1 MTNTFRLFLSLAFLN
16 LLCTIESV
24 NLLNDPID
32 SIYEINEEYSADSNY
47 SYKSVVAMSS
57 EISYYFSYL
66 PTNIL
71 KIPFGAFGI
80 ELEQDA
86 TGSFTDVACTFVDAD
101 ADSSSM
107 IDAIEKTIEE
117 GTSFC
122 QGSQSTV
129 NSKRYNYIFKYQYQ
143 DENTPKKMVIKL
155 TNGNKVNGKFNI
167 YIKKDQGV
175 TIEHTD
181 FTNLKEYGQ
190 DEETKKS
197 IIPYIVDM
205 DILRGDFTQTDYV
218 SKVLFFSQHLEIQ
231 MYYIAEDSNAPV
243 KMFSGN
249 IILVYT
255 KPELA
260 IQKYHSTTLILISE
274 KLEGQEHSALGDS
287 FRFHTK
293 MFKSEAQI
301 EYFISENPD
310 GRTINFPLSLEM
322 NTCSYNNKLYYIL
335 NYNKA
340 EAERTLILDMIF
352 GAYSNTRIAR
362 EINAQTWNSL
372 ISNNMTNIENFQIDL
387 PEKSQHIDVIEIECK
402 SPLLINAYYT
412 YDDYPYTNVKKGEI
426 VVKEIPPMDS
436 FRFSL
441 NRDDISILYYT
452 ISLFNPIEAP
462 SVIIRFPNGNEQYI
476 SENSIQT
483 GFLLVAPETI
493 TVINNCK
500 SQTRFIFK
508 IGFDVEVEKDW
519 SEVTDQKI
527 DGKLFATNNKYAYKF
542 PVGENKKIS
551 LLLIS

>member
-1 MTNTFRLFLSLAFLN
+1 
-16 LLCTIESV
+16 
-24 NLLNDPID
+24 
-32 SIYEINEEYSADSNY
+32 
-47 SYKSVVAMSS
+47 
-57 EISYYFSYL
+57 
-66 PTNIL
+66 
-71 KIPFGAFGI
+71 
-80 ELEQDA
+80 
-86 TGSFTDVACTFVDAD
+86 
-101 ADSSSM
+101 
-107 IDAIEKTIEE
+107 
-117 GTSFC
+117 
-122 QGSQSTV
+122 
-129 NSKRYNYIFKYQYQ
+129 
-143 DENTPKKMVIKL
+143 
-155 TNGNKVNGKFNI
+155 
-167 YIKKDQGV
+167 
-175 TIEHTD
+175 
-181 FTNLKEYGQ
+181 
-190 DEETKKS
+190 
-197 IIPYIVDM
+197 
-205 DILRGDFTQTDYV
+205 
-218 SKVLFFSQHLEIQ
+218 
-231 MYYIAEDSNAPV
+231 
-243 KMFSGN
+243 MFSGN

-293 MFKSEAQI
+293 MCKSEAQI
-301 EYFISENPD
+301 EYFISQNPD
-310 GRTINFPLSLEM
+310 GRTFNFPLSLEK
-322 NTCSYNNKLYYIL
+322 NTCSYNNNKLYYIL
-335 NYNKA
+335 NYNKD

-362 EINAQTWNSL
+362 EINAQTWDSL

-441 NRDDISILYYT
+441 NRDDISILFYT

-476 SENSIQT
+476 SENSIKT

-508 IGFDVEVEKDW
+508 IGFDVEVEKYW
-519 SEVTDQKI
+519 NEVTDQK
-527 DGKLFATNNKYAYKF
+527 
-542 PVGENKKIS
+542 
-551 LLLIS
+551 